1 MSAILDAARARLAAE
16 GAAALSLREVARD
29 VGLVSSAV
37 YRYVA
42 GRDELL
48 TLLIVEAFDSLG
60 AAVEKAESA
69 RPRIDLQG
77 RFRAACTAARSWA
90 LANPHQWALLYGT
103 PVSGYSAPES
113 TIVPATR
120 VAAVL
125 ARILVDAHEAG
136 RLLPVAVSSAR
147 AVRRGWDPEHMA
159 ALMPGV
165 PEPEALRGLITW
177 TAVYGHIGFELF
189 DRFGPVLADPDR
201 AFAVVVDE
209 LAAAAGLPPKA

>member
-1 MSAILDAARARLAAE
+1 MGAILDAARARLAAE

-42 GRDELL
+42 SRDELL

-60 AAVEKAESA
+60 EAVERAEA
-69 RPRIDLQG
+69 MRPRADLHG

-90 LANPHQWALLYGT
+90 LAHPHQWALVYGT
-103 PVSGYSAPES
+103 PVSGYQAPES
-113 TIVPATR
+113 TIEPATR

-125 ARILVDAHEAG
+125 SRILVDAQDSG
-136 RLLPVAVSSAR
+136 RLLPVAVSSR
-147 AVRRGWDPEHMA
+147 GSVRRGWDREHMA

-165 PEPEALRGLITW
+165 PESAALRGLIAW

-189 DRFGPVLADPDR
+189 HQFGPILADADR

-209 LAAAAGLPPKA
+209 LAAVAGIPRR